1 MLGPMADLARSYAE
15 KVGLEIDWSDPA
27 ATVSKL
33 ALITQTPEEFDFPGN
48 FLACTV
54 SLRRS
59 LSRRSGQGPV
69 PFPWDQLTGEP
80 LIYASLGTLV
90 NGLDDVYKHILKAVE
105 PPERC
110 SSCTFCR

>member
-1 MLGPMADLARSYAE
+1 MADLARSYAE
-15 KVGLEIDWSDPA
+15 KVGLEIDWNDPA

-59 LSRRSGQGPV
+59 LSRRSGQGPSAFSMG
-69 PFPWDQLTGEP
+69 PADRRTSYLCLTGDPGEW
-80 LIYASLGTLV
+80 S
-90 NGLDDVYKHILKAVE
+90 
-105 PPERC
+105 R
-110 SSCTFCR
+110 